1 MRSGNRK
8 FGCGVT
14 LVELIITM
22 VIGVTLILAV
32 GTLIVGGQRAW
43 RNTYA
48 SAHKKIKEDAQAI
61 TITFGSMG
69 RRSNRNHTPTD
80 LAHSGY
86 VLYKV
91 NGGNFTPAVPLT
103 ILQEVV
109 SGDAVE
115 FRYWNEPLD
124 VTDSYKL
131 LDVKKIAT
139 AYALFY
145 LKDNELKVDYGP
157 YDPPGGHPGA
167 VVPAG
172 SGVRNTVGV
181 TTIVLAGNPDKHL
194 PIDKRCWV
202 SADPGGAFSHTTTN
216 SGVVNGVVIGKG
228 QGCVRINVILTD
240 FDPKDGKPIDGETI
254 QVRTST
260 MLRNIW
266 PR

>member
-1 MRSGNRK
+1 
-8 FGCGVT
+8 
-14 LVELIITM
+14 M

-32 GTLIVGGQRAW
+32 GALIVGGQRAW
-43 RNTYA
+43 NNTYA
-48 SAHKKIKEDAQAI
+48 SAHKKIKEDAQAV

-115 FRYWNEPLD
+115 FRYWDVPLNE
-124 VTDSYKL
+124 TDSHKL
-131 LDVKKIAT
+131 LDVKKTAT

-145 LKDNELKVDYGP
+145 IDDTDVKNKKLKVDHGP

-167 VVPAG
+167 VVPAS
-172 SGVRNTVGV
+172 SGVRNTVGI
-181 TTIVLAGNPDKHL
+181 TTIVLAEH
-194 PIDKRCWV
+194 V
-202 SADPGGAFSHTTTN
+202 SLAAGSSGAFSHTTTN

-228 QGCVRINVILTD
+228 HGSVRINIVLTD
-240 FDPKDGKPIDGETI
+240 PDDGETI
-254 QVRTST
+254 KVMTST